1 MNLYEAVYNRKSVRH
16 YKMELLPQEFFR
28 NLRKFEQGLQSFTPE
43 IKHSVELFNAMDGEA
58 RIKGLFHVKA
68 PYYMVFFSEPGE
80 YAALNAGYLL
90 EQIVLYMTSRG
101 VGTCYQGMAKTVGLQ
116 GPAGMDPVMVVAF
129 GYADEKLH
137 RESFRAKRLPLKE
150 LCVFKEDSTEETRL
164 MLQAARLA
172 PSAFNRQPWRF
183 IVYQNRIHVFA
194 RKEPIPLRS
203 KEDRIEF
210 DMGIMLSHVTLAAEE
225 CWRDVEFA
233 RKENLA
239 AREMRSNQYFM
250 SILLA

>member
-28 NLRKFEQGLQSFTPE
+28 NLRKFEQGLQSFAPE
-43 IKHSVELFNAMDGEA
+43 LNYSVELVNAMENEGKV
-58 RIKGLFHVKA
+58 KGLFHVKA
-68 PYYMVFFSEPGE
+68 PYYLVFFSEPGE
-80 YAALNAGYLL
+80 YAMVNAGYLL
-90 EQIVLYMTSRG
+90 EQIVLYMTGHG
-101 VGTCYQGMAKTVGLQ
+101 VGSCYQGSAKAAGIH
-116 GPAGMDPVMVVAF
+116 GPAGMEPLMVVAF
-129 GYADEKLH
+129 GYADEKLY
-137 RESFRAKRLPLKE
+137 RESFRAKRLSLKE

-194 RKEPIPLRS
+194 RKEQLSLRR
-203 KEDRIEF
+203 KEARTGL
-210 DMGIMLSHVTLAAEE
+210 DMGIMLYHVTLAAEE
-225 CWRDVEFA
+225 CWRDIEFA

-250 SILLA
+250 SVLLV